1 VILKIVGGEY
11 RAFSS
16 AFLRSLEVSGV
27 YDWYDACATSG
38 ENKKE
43 EEMTKSKSIFCMSLL
58 AATLIAPTARGFADD
73 DDRHDS
79 RNQRQD
85 LRQDQQQLEQLRQ
98 QRDREIREGD
108 KRETREYNSKIRNLE
123 KDMRREGKI

>member
-1 VILKIVGGEY
+1 MQEKPLQSSPNLHEPSVIKCLPVGMPL
-11 RAFSS
+11 A
-16 AFLRSLEVSGV
+16 LL
-27 YDWYDACATSG
+27 
-38 ENKKE
+38 
-43 EEMTKSKSIFCMSLL
+43 FCMSLL

-73 DDRHDS
+73 DDRKDT

-85 LRQDQQQLEQLRQ
+85 LRQDQQQLEYLRQ

-123 KDMRREGKI
+123 KDMRRDRKYLNKDEREEHGNKDHDHE